1 METTDY
7 VDYQTAVALKE
18 CGFDEPCEMF
28 YPDNIKI
35 PCSEISPFPK
45 PRNWNVV
52 EGKTSAV
59 PLWHAQKWMR
69 EKKDLLVSVIPVCY
83 YYEDREWVKEEPIKW
98 CFTVNNLHSI
108 AVDHQGRYA
117 TYEQAISAGIAAALE
132 LITKGE

>member
-1 METTDY
+1 METADY

-59 PLWHAQKWMR
+59 PLLQVQKWLR
-69 EKKDLLVSVIPVCY
+69 E
-83 YYEDREWVKEEPIKW
+83 VKG
-98 CFTVNNLHSI
+98 LHI
-108 AVDHQGRYA
+108 AITWGYSFQWLWFGLHITKFPKGDEFEKGNFGYS
-117 TYEQAISAGIAAALE
+117 TYEQALSAGISASLE
-132 LITKGE
+132 LIKKGE